1 MLALICGTTF
11 NITLWVGLD
20 SFKKIDM
27 RMRIIQ
33 LPARPIVLRART
45 YVRERER
52 SLDGRGC
59 YLENS
64 TRGGSEWLR
73 VLANGERGE
82 AQD

>member
-20 SFKKIDM
+20 SFKKIDR
-27 RMRIIQ
+27 RMRIVQ
-33 LPARPIVLRART
+33 LPARPIVLRA
-45 YVRERER
+45 YVRER